1 MIVLP
6 GCVSVG
12 RGSLDGDSFG
22 KPIRGS
28 VGTCCFGNP
37 VGGVLRITRI
47 SLARTRAIHVR
58 GLQGLHVR
66 GQVCKGLPLGCQGVC
81 VR

>member
-12 RGSLDGDSFG
+12 GGSMDGDSFG

-28 VGTCCFGNP
+28 VGIRCFGNP
-37 VGGVLRITRI
+37 VGGVLRIARI
-47 SLARTRAIHVR
+47 SLARTRAIPVGGR
-58 GLQGLHVR
+58 QRLHV
-66 GQVCKGLPLGCQGVC
+66 
-81 VR
+81 